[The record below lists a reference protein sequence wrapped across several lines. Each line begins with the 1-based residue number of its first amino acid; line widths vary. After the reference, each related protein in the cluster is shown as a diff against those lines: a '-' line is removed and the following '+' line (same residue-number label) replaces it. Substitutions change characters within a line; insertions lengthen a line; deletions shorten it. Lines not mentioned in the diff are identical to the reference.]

1 MVKDT
6 GRNMLR
12 IVELWGGV
20 CCANVE
26 YTGGKYIKIEHKG
39 GKWREKI
46 CLRAVNY
53 HVFGGCSQ
61 CGNLRNHKKNTLKQE
76 IITGLLSLK
85 AVGM

>member
-1 MVKDT
+1 MVKDI

-53 HVFGGCSQ
+53 HVF
-61 CGNLRNHKKNTLKQE
+61 
-76 IITGLLSLK
+76 
-85 AVGM
+85 